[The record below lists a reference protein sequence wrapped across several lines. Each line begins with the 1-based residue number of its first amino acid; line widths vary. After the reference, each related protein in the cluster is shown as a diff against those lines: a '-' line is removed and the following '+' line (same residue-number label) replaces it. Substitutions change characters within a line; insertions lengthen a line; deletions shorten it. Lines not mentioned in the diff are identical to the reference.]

1 VLLPTQEH
9 ARLAPVS
16 QCRDDA
22 GMSDLSTFITGLPKA
37 ELHLHIEGSLE
48 PELMFALAQRNQVA
62 IPFATVDAVRAAY
75 SFSNL
80 QDFLDI
86 YYQGANVLLHREDFR
101 DLAVAYFDR
110 AAADGVVHAE
120 IMFDPQTHTARGVA
134 FETVITGLLDGIA
147 DAGARHGMTVKL
159 IMSFLRHLD
168 EADAFATLEMA
179 RPWLDRI
186 DAVGLD
192 SSELGHPPEKF
203 ARVFAEAR
211 AAGLRLVAHAGEEGP
226 PDYVYQALDLLG
238 VDRLDHG
245 NRSLED
251 PVLTARLAR
260 TGMTLTVCP
269 LSNLK
274 LCVVDDMADHPI
286 DRMLREGLRATINSD
301 DPAYFGGYVADNY
314 RAAAT
319 ARGLDRDDLALL
331 ARNSFLGSFLPDEA
345 VATHLARLDAYVEA
359 R

>member
-1 VLLPTQEH
+1 MTDH
-9 ARLAPVS
+9 
-16 QCRDDA
+16 D
-22 GMSDLSTFITGLPKA
+22 FIAGLPKA

-48 PELMFALAQRNQVA
+48 PELMFALAARNGVA
-62 IPFATVDAVRAAY
+62 IPFASVEEVRAAY
-75 SFSNL
+75 SFSRL

-86 YYQGANVLLHREDFR
+86 YYKGADVLRTEADFH

-120 IMFDPQTHTARGVA
+120 IMFDPQTHTARGVN
-134 FETVITGLLDGIA
+134 FDTVIAGLLSGMA
-147 DAGARHGMTVKL
+147 AAEATHGLTSRL
-159 IMSFLRHLD
+159 ILSFLRHLD

-186 DAVGLD
+186 TAVGLD

-203 ARVFAEAR
+203 ARVFA
-211 AAGLRLVAHAGEEGP
+211 AAHALGLRRVAHAGEEGP
-226 PDYVYQALDLLG
+226 PGYVYQALDLLG

-251 PVLTARLAR
+251 PALVARLAR

-274 LCVVDDMADHPI
+274 LCVVGDMADHPI

-314 RAAAT
+314 RAAAA
-319 ARGLDRDDLALL
+319 ARGLDRRDLAML
-331 ARNSFLGSFLPDEA
+331 ARNSFLGSFLPDDV
-345 VATHLARLDAYVEA
+345 VATHLAALDAYVA
-359 R
+359 AH